1 MSRKPRFKVQR
12 KNSLDHYD
20 LETHGRKQWV
30 NIYSNAGQLGYTL
43 SFDEATALY
52 WQMTARCDDHTYRIV
67 ERR

>member
-12 KNSLDHYD
+12 QNLYDHLDLRH
-20 LETHGRKQWV
+20 HGRKQWV

-52 WQMTARCDDHTYRIV
+52 WQMTARCDDLTYRIV